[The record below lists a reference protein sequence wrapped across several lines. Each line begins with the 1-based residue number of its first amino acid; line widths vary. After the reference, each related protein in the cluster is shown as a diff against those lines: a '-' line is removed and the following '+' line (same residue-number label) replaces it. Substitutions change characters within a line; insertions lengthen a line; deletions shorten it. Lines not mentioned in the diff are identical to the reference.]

1 MLNLLNLFTSTS
13 GEASGD
19 GSGSSWVTLIV
30 FGVLIV
36 GMVLMMII
44 PQRKQKKRAEEM
56 MAKLAIGSVITSI
69 GGIVGTVVALDD
81 KFIWIETGVD
91 GAKGTMQLLRQ
102 AIHSIDSA
110 DAQAVSSNDA
120 AEVDETDEIK

>member
-1 MLNLLNLFTSTS
+1 MLNLLNLLTSTS
-13 GEASGD
+13 GDTSGD
-19 GSGSSWVTLIV
+19 TSGSSWVTLIV

-44 PQRKQKKRAEEM
+44 PQRKQKKRADEM
-56 MAKLAIGSVITSI
+56 MAKLAVGSVITSI

-102 AIHSIDSA
+102 AIHSVDAA
-110 DAQAVSSNDA
+110 DAQPVVGDN
-120 AEVDETDEIK
+120 AEQADETDEIK

>member
-36 GMVLMMII
+36 GMVLMMVI

-110 DAQAVSSNDA
+110 DAQAVSNNDA